1 MAIKNKG
8 LTFSQL
14 ISSPNKLN
22 VHPRVDGGME
32 TKEMDL
38 RKYIFLAGKI
48 LYRVLIL
55 MVPTPLVGFIATS
68 IGE

>member
-1 MAIKNKG
+1 MC
-8 LTFSQL
+8 T
-14 ISSPNKLN
+14 
-22 VHPRVDGGME
+22 PRVDGGME

-38 RKYIFLAGKI
+38 RKYIFLAKKI

-55 MVPTPLVGFIATS
+55 MIPTPLVGFIATS